1 MKLSDRFSRKMWYI
15 IAAFVVVFVLSGVVV
30 GIVHHQHTEQLREDY
45 TTKYNAICDKC
56 DEHLNKVDDD
66 EHFVYFE
73 EIARDIREMQAYENQ
88 QSFLDFGMESQSTGY
103 LEQYCEKIQYTRES
117 LQDEMKREQRINSS
131 SENTRLV
138 NIKKKLE
145 QLDSLYTQTNTGDH

>member
-56 DEHLNKVDDD
+56 GEHLGKVDDD
-66 EHFVYFE
+66 DYFVYFA
-73 EIARDIREMQAYENQ
+73 EIAHDIRDMQAYENQ
-88 QSFLDFGMESQSTGY
+88 QPFVDFGLEPQSAYYT
-103 LEQYCEKIQYTRES
+103 EQYCEKIQSVRQS
-117 LQDEMKREQRINSS
+117 LQDEEKTEIAINPSPK
-131 SENTRLV
+131 NTVLV
-138 NIKKKLE
+138 IIRDQLS
-145 QLDSLYTQTNTGDH
+145 QLDSLYQQIK

>member
-1 MKLSDRFSRKMWYI
+1 M
-15 IAAFVVVFVLSGVVV
+15 
-30 GIVHHQHTEQLREDY
+30 HHQHTEQLREDY
-45 TTKYNAICDKC
+45 TTKYSAICDKC

-103 LEQYCEKIQYTRES
+103 LEQYCEKIQSVRQS
-117 LQDEMKREQRINSS
+117 LQDEEKTEIAINPSPK
-131 SENTRLV
+131 NTVLV
-138 NIKKKLE
+138 IIRDQLS
-145 QLDSLYTQTNTGDH
+145 QLDSLYQQIK